1 MQARTLLKN
10 MQEAKKK
17 EAPMLKN
24 RLEQVEALQLL
35 LHSKI
40 KSFPFKELVAHVS
53 VLQKGSITMP
63 PDIML
68 QVFSRQCEDA
78 FARLLEARGRAE
90 AEPLILEIASRLAV
104 WEEPEAEMSQLK
116 LTAAVMHAY
125 FQDDV
130 AHQKRK
136 GKLSQEQA
144 ATKTEELAQAG
155 WASMHG

>member
-1 MQARTLLKN
+1 MN
-10 MQEAKKK
+10 
-17 EAPMLKN
+17 
-24 RLEQVEALQLL
+24 
-35 LHSKI
+35 
-40 KSFPFKELVAHVS
+40 
-53 VLQKGSITMP
+53 
-63 PDIML
+63 
-68 QVFSRQCEDA
+68 
-78 FARLLEARGRAE
+78 
-90 AEPLILEIASRLAV
+90 
-104 WEEPEAEMSQLK
+104 QLK